1 DIASDADIASD
12 NNNAGVVE
20 AFCGDSV
27 VQPGESCDDGN
38 KIDGDG
44 CDSTCIIEEVSPLK
58 PEIIEPTPAPTPT
71 PAPAPK
77 PTPDK
82 DGSADITP
90 EESIP
95 VIDELLKPV
104 VEQPTIEEPQPIEK
118 PVIEPEQTPQSEAV
132 IK

>member
-1 DIASDADIASD
+1 IASD

-44 CDSTCIIEEVSPLK
+44 CDSTCIIEEETPPLK
-58 PEIIEPTPAPTPT
+58 PEIVEPTPAPTPT
-71 PAPAPK
+71 PIPTPEPVVEE
-77 PTPDK
+77 PTPDE
-82 DGSADITP
+82 DGSADIAP